1 VAASPGAP
9 GSSARASDG
18 FVDWCFRSRET
29 GRITIAQFPNVAL
42 GVFLATVVARWFV
55 DEDSAARPWIT
66 GIGLAALAWWS
77 IDELLRG
84 VNPWRR
90 LLGVLGLLAVAA
102 GVTRAVS

>member
-1 VAASPGAP
+1 MVPPRPPTAP
-9 GSSARASDG
+9 TDG

-29 GRITIAQFPNVAL
+29 GRITVAQFPNVAM
-42 GVFLATVVARWFV
+42 GIFLATVVTRWLV
-55 DEDSAARPWIT
+55 PDDSGARPWIT

-90 LLGVLGLLAVAA
+90 ALGVGGLLAVTT
-102 GVTRAVS
+102 GVVRAVGLT